1 MTAEEVNRTIEFI
14 IQNSAEVSAHLAEA
28 SIQIE
33 QNAVGLKELRE
44 STARFQAWAT
54 EVVAIQST
62 RLDQNDKRLAQNDER
77 LEQNDQLR
85 QDMLELQRQALRLL
99 NRILD
104 KL

>member
-1 MTAEEVNRTIEFI
+1 MTSEEVNRTIEFI

-28 SIQIE
+28 SIQIK

-62 RLDQNDKRLAQNDER
+62 RLDQNDKRLK
-77 LEQNDQLR
+77 QNDQWR

>member
-1 MTAEEVNRTIEFI
+1 MTSEEVNRTIEFI
-14 IQNSAEVSAHLAEA
+14 IQNSANVSAHLAEA
-28 SIQIE
+28 SIQIK

-62 RLDQNDKRLAQNDER
+62 RLDQNDKRLK
-77 LEQNDQLR
+77 QNDQWR

>member
-1 MTAEEVNRTIEFI
+1 MTSEEINRAIEFTV
-14 IQNSAEVSAHLAEA
+14 QHSANVSVHLQELA
-28 SIQIE
+28 I
-33 QNAVGLKELRE
+33 GLKDLRE

-54 EVVAIQST
+54 EVVAIQSS
-62 RLDQNDKRLAQNDER
+62 RLDQNEKR
-77 LEQNDQLR
+77 LEQNDQWR

>member
-1 MTAEEVNRTIEFI
+1 MTSEEVNRTIEFI

-62 RLDQNDKRLAQNDER
+62 RLDQNDKRLK
-77 LEQNDQLR
+77 QNDQWR